1 MMEEMKFNPL
11 DWAQSEPTSNAQPRV
26 ETVNDQPM
34 AGQVDNMPTADF
46 STELQ
51 KAQAVCDQ
59 LLSSGANIAESYED
73 YLKLGFSLVDGL
85 GPEGRD
91 IYHALCAQSSKYR
104 ERDCE
109 KKWQECLSKH
119 DGRTTIRTFYKMAQ
133 DAGVDLSEIGR
144 QFPAFPAN
152 PQGCVK
158 PDSSNGKSGGETM
171 YPIVNNKDTSVTTA
185 SSTSVS
191 SATRT
196 AAGLRVLRETQADNV
211 TTTDGS
217 LVTYSETFS
226 DKLDP
231 DDLPVLLR
239 MPMLTQ
245 QEAEDR
251 DKVVLSGL
259 VEYSGNL
266 PNVYGIYGEKRV
278 STALYFILNAPS
290 GARKGII
297 DACRQLLMPIEY
309 DLMRQNQLAQDDYQ
323 RELANYNARG
333 KSAMMKP
340 EEPPRLTL
348 FMSANSSATSLYED
362 MADNGDGGTIFE
374 TEADTMTQ
382 AMRQDYG
389 NYSEGLRKAFHGERI
404 TYSRRKEHEH
414 VCLEH
419 PHLAILMTCTPMQI
433 ARLLPADEVENG
445 LANRFL
451 YYCLRGGHGWRSPF
465 AHCEQPLEDRIYETG
480 KCFHTL
486 YSELR
491 RLGNRQIQVVLSEEQ
506 QQRFDNYFS
515 PLLEEQTGLHGDAL
529 DAFIYRMGLSAFR
542 MMMVLTTLRCFER
555 QPMINPDEQ
564 ALVCTDTDFQT
575 VMTITDCLV
584 NHTVHVYT
592 NLLPHATYES
602 PAVAAMTAQE
612 KTLYLALDDDF
623 TTQAA
628 FAKAKELA
636 IPGRTAERYLGDFVR
651 RKVARRISNG
661 HYQKVKAEPEA

>member
-1 MMEEMKFNPL
+1 MSSSADEVAK
-11 DWAQSEPTSNAQPRV
+11 ARA
-26 ETVNDQPM
+26 
-34 AGQVDNMPTADF
+34 TAD
-46 STELQ
+46 ELLRQ
-51 KAQAVCDQ
+51 
-59 LLSSGANIAESYED
+59 GANIAESYDD
-73 YLKLGFSLVDGL
+73 YVRLGFSLAHGL
-85 GPEGRD
+85 GAEGRD
-91 IYHALCAQSSKYR
+91 LYHALCRQSAKYN

-109 KKWQECLSKH
+109 KKWHECMSKN
-119 DGRTTIRTFYKMAQ
+119 DGRITIATFYKMAQ
-133 DAGVDLSEIGR
+133 GSGVDLSAISR
-144 QFPAFPAN
+144 RFPPLPPN
-152 PQGCVK
+152 PQHCVNPAGELRESK
-158 PDSSNGKSGGETM
+158 RDSVYDSNNNDDTSFNDSSFV
-171 YPIVNNKDTSVTTA
+171 P
-185 SSTSVS
+185 ST
-191 SATRT
+191 SATRST
-196 AAGLRVLRETQADNV
+196 AGLAEVAETRPSGAVQ
-211 TTTDGS
+211 TDSS
-217 LVTYSETFS
+217 LMTYSETFS
-226 DKLDP
+226 DKLNA

-251 DKVVLSGL
+251 DKVVLSAL

-278 STALYFILNAPS
+278 STALYLILNAPS

-297 DACRQLLMPIEY
+297 DACRQLLMPVEY

-333 KSAMMKP
+333 KSAQMKP

-362 MADNGDGGTIFE
+362 MADNHDGGTIFE

-451 YYCLRGGHGWRSPF
+451 YYCLRGCRGWRSPF
-465 AHCEQPLEDRIYETG
+465 VRCEQPLEDRIYETG
-480 KCFHTL
+480 KCFRDL
-486 YSELR
+486 YSELS
-491 RLGNRQIQVVLSEEQ
+491 RLGNRQLQVVLSESQ
-506 QQRFDNYFS
+506 QQRFDSYFS
-515 PLLEEQTGLHGDAL
+515 PLLEEQTGLHGESL

-542 MMMVLTTLRCFER
+542 MMMVLTVLRCFER
-555 QPMINPDEQ
+555 HPMIRPDEQ
-564 ALVCTDTDFQT
+564 ALVCSDQDFQT

-592 NLLPHATYES
+592 NLLPHVSYES
-602 PAVAAMTAQE
+602 PAVAAMSAQE
-612 KTLYLALDDDF
+612 KELYLALDDDF
-623 TTQAA
+623 TTRSALDKCEQ
-628 FAKAKELA
+628 LH
-636 IPGRTAERYLGDFVR
+636 IPRRSAERYLGDFVR

-661 HYQKVKAEPEA
+661 HYQKVAAAD